1 LSGLLSGRR
10 IVVTGAGGGLGS
22 AVAAAAANAGAAVGV
37 LGRTRESLEAVG
49 VGPVA
54 VADVSD
60 AAAVASAID
69 EVAAELGGLDGLVT
83 AAAIDCAWAPT
94 AEMDL
99 GEWDRTIAT
108 NLSGAFYTCRAALPR
123 LVAAG
128 GGSIVNITSVAGI
141 RAWPEDVAYNAS
153 KAGVEL
159 LTRTIAVEYADK
171 RVRANCL
178 APGVIEA
185 GMTDDLVDAGERE
198 RLLRLHPARRFGEP
212 DEVAHA
218 ALWLLSER
226 ASYVTG
232 STLPVDG
239 GFLA

>member
-1 LSGLLSGRR
+1 MSSESTATEP
-10 IVVTGAGGGLGS
+10 I
-22 AVAAAAANAGAAVGV
+22 GV
-37 LGRTRESLEAVG
+37 IG
-49 VGPVA
+49 VGYV
-54 VADVSD
+54 
-60 AAAVASAID
+60 
-69 EVAAELGGLDGLVT
+69 GLVT
-83 AAAIDCAWAPT
+83 AAAIECAWAPT
-94 AEMDL
+94 GEMDV

-108 NLSGAFYTCRAALPR
+108 NLSGAFYTCRAALPH

-128 GGSIVNITSVAGI
+128 GASIVNITSVAGI

-159 LTRTIAVEYADK
+159 LTKTIAVEYADK
-171 RVRANCL
+171 KVRANCL

-185 GMTDDLVDAGERE
+185 GMTDDLVDADERK
-198 RLLRLHPARRFGEP
+198 RLLGLHPAGRFGEP
-212 DEVAHA
+212 EEVAHVA
-218 ALWLLSER
+218 VWLLSAR